1 MQKIKNMSRLG
12 IFPLSVY
19 GIAELRKL
27 PANQHNY
34 NNVLLLL
41 FLMVF
46 LVIVFGSLAIQERAR
61 ANALEKSFNEY
72 LELSL
77 HDDLSHLIVE
87 EEDCDTRKQEDD

>member
-1 MQKIKNMSRLG
+1 M
-12 IFPLSVY
+12 Y

-34 NNVLLLL
+34 NNVLSTT

-77 HDDLSHLIVE
+77 HEELSHLIE
-87 EEDCDTRKQEDD
+87 EEACNARKQEDD

>member
-1 MQKIKNMSRLG
+1 MQKIKNMLRLG

-77 HDDLSHLIVE
+77 HEELSHLIKE
-87 EEDCDTRKQEDD
+87 EACDTRKQEDD